1 MKRQAVRTSLRTTRS
16 DLAILCGRP
25 TQCLTSGAGPY
36 VGQHLP
42 PIMVLL
48 SSSVRQSNAE
58 PLKLQALEGWQ
69 ALVQALAKEA
79 PHQLADVA
87 NQVCASTPH
96 PQGCS
101 CLQPCAH

>member
-1 MKRQAVRTSLRTTRS
+1 MTGVKSNPGDQSAVETK
-16 DLAILCGRP
+16 CW
-25 TQCLTSGAGPY
+25 GAGPY

-48 SSSVRQSNAE
+48 SSSVRQSNAQ

-69 ALVQALAKEA
+69 ALVKALVKEA

-87 NQVCASTPH
+87 DQVLRLS
-96 PQGCS
+96 
-101 CLQPCAH
+101 

>member
-1 MKRQAVRTSLRTTRS
+1 MKRQAMRMSVRITRS
-16 DLAILCGRP
+16 DIAVMCGRL
-25 TQCLTSGAGPY
+25 TQCLKAGAGPY

-42 PIMVLL
+42 SIMVLL

-69 ALVQALAKEA
+69 ALVQALAEEA

-101 CLQPCAH
+101 CLQACAR

>member
-1 MKRQAVRTSLRTTRS
+1 MLAS
-16 DLAILCGRP
+16 DHNATFFPCPPCTMSCSSR
-25 TQCLTSGAGPY
+25 LTSKSFCLGWFRDGTQLLGAGPY

-48 SSSVRQSNAE
+48 SSSVRPSNAE

-69 ALVQALAKEA
+69 ALVKALSKEA

-87 NQVCASTPH
+87 DQVP
-96 PQGCS
+96 
-101 CLQPCAH
+101 